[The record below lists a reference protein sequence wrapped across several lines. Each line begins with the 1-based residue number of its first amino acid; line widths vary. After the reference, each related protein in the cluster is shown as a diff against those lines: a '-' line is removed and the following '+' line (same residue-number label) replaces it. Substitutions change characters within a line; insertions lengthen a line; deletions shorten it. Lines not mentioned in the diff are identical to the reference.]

1 MIKLVLLLVGI
12 VFVSSYIIS
21 ENGYYEY
28 TVGKK
33 TTITND
39 KIKEFDMAVKNGEN
53 ISEWQYFYKEE
64 IDYTNRFSN
73 LMYKFSDNSNCNY
86 RSVYFI
92 KNDIK
97 TNNEFIQKTNR
108 ICSKCCT

>member
-73 LMYKFSDNSNCNY
+73 LMYKFSDGSNKL
-86 RSVYFI
+86 F
-92 KNDIK
+92 
-97 TNNEFIQKTNR
+97 QKYL
-108 ICSKCCT
+108 SKLFKKLSEVVLEDD